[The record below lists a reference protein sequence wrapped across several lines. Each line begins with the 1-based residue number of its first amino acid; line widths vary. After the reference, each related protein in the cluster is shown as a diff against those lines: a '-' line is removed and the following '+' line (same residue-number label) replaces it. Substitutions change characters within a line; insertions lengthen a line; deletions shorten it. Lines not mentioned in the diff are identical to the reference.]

1 MGSKSDPKTL
11 NSSPVKFAA
20 STTPAFDAKP
30 EISPTKNP
38 RSVTETPP
46 VERILDA
53 KRAEEEPTSETV
65 TPDIVAK
72 ATSVLN
78 EPKSEKIF
86 ESEFSAKAFT

>member
-1 MGSKSDPKTL
+1 MGSKSAPKTL
-11 NSSPVKFAA
+11 NSSPVKSAA

-53 KRAEEEPTSETV
+53 KRAEEELISETV

-72 ATSVLN
+72 AATVVKLTSILSVR
-78 EPKSEKIF
+78 PT
-86 ESEFSAKAFT
+86 EFTA